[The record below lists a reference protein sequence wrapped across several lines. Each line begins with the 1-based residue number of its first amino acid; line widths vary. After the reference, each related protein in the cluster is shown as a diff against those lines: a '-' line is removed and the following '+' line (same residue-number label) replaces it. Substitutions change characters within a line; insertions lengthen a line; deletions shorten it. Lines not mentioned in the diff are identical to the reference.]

1 MVDIGPGGF
10 PENGVVFEN
19 SLQET
24 GLLPAAGVDLLL
36 HQDPA
41 EQRPEPLRVGQDGV
55 QPGEQPEREDLVG
68 HHVAVDHHHL
78 QGLRGW
84 NTFIQLRVSYNF

>member
-10 PENGVVFEN
+10 PEDGVVFEN

-36 HQDPA
+36 HSAVVEPA
-41 EQRPEPLRVGQDGV
+41 V
-55 QPGEQPEREDLVG
+55 
-68 HHVAVDHHHL
+68 
-78 QGLRGW
+78 
-84 NTFIQLRVSYNF
+84 